1 MIHTYYSDLATGLK
15 KNENSPKSNAFRL
28 ILTEGQLFL

>member
-15 KNENSPKSNAFRL
+15 KKTISD
-28 ILTEGQLFL
+28 GYFLSKIKRFFFL